1 MHSAHCTLEID
12 LAKIRAN
19 YRIMA
24 QLCKTAEVAAV
35 VKANSYG
42 LGANIV
48 APALQQENCK
58 SFFVTNIE
66 EAISLRKVLG
76 KKSNIFVLNGVF
88 YDEVEE
94 FKYYNFIPI
103 LNNIKQLE
111 IWQKF
116 AKHHMAIYPNS
127 GLLPC
132 AIHINTGMNRLGM
145 TDKETKDIIN
155 NPALLEGLELQY
167 IISHLSASEVADNP
181 YNHKQLEKF
190 KYYLSFFP
198 KIKASLSNSSCVFLG
213 EEYHFDL
220 IRTGAALYGINP
232 SESLINNP
240 LHNPV
245 RLTAPIIQLQE
256 LSAEDYI
263 GYNMTFQTGRNS
275 IIATLPLG
283 YADGYSRAFSNY
295 GEVFIDSYKAPIVGR
310 VSMDLITIDVTDLP
324 PEKVFLGQQ
333 VEIIGNN
340 CTPDKIANIINTIG
354 YEVLTMMGNR
364 YKKVYKND
372 S

>member
-1 MHSAHCTLEID
+1 MRTAHCTLEID

-24 QLCKTAEVAAV
+24 KLCKSAEVAAV

-42 LGANIV
+42 LGASVV
-48 APALQQENCK
+48 APALEQENCK
-58 SFFVTNIE
+58 SFFVANIE
-66 EAISLRKVLG
+66 EAISLRQVLASG
-76 KKSNIFVLNGVF
+76 SSIYVLNGVF
-88 YDEVEE
+88 YEEVEW
-94 FKYYNFIPI
+94 FKHYNLIPV

-116 AKHHMAIYPNS
+116 ALRNKEICSSSNALS
-127 GLLPC
+127 C
-132 AIHINTGMNRLGM
+132 TIHINTGMNRLGM
-145 TDKETKDIIN
+145 TDKEIKDIVN
-155 NPALLEGLELQY
+155 NPRLLDGLALQY
-167 IISHLSASEVADNP
+167 VISHLSASEVAGDP
-181 YNHKQLEKF
+181 YNQQQLEKF
-190 KYYLSFFP
+190 KDYLSFFP
-198 KIKASLSNSSCVFLG
+198 KIKASLSNSSCAFLG

-220 IRTGAALYGINP
+220 IRAGAALYGINP
-232 SESLINNP
+232 SGSLMNHS

-245 RLTAPIIQLQE
+245 RLTAPIIHLQE

-263 GYNMTFQTGRNS
+263 GYNMTFKTGRNS
-275 IIATLPLG
+275 MIATLPLG

-295 GEVFIDSYKAPIVGR
+295 GEVFIDSYRAPVVGR
-310 VSMDLITIDVTDLP
+310 ISMDLITIDVTDLP
-324 PEKVFLGQQ
+324 PEKIFLGQQ

-354 YEVLTMMGNR
+354 YEILTMMGNR